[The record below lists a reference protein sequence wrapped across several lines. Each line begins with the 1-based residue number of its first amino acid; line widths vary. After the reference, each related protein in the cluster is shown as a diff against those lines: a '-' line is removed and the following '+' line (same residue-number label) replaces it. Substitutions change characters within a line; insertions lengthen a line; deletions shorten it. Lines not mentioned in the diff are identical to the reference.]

1 MVVSIR
7 VREEKGYAACR
18 SHNPADH
25 NQLCDTNEPGKK
37 RLEASFGFDTHHM
50 NLRNDEA
57 EKHPRIDVRRTRKET
72 CVP

>member
-1 MVVSIR
+1 MPPAARTTPRITIR
-7 VREEKGYAACR
+7 
-18 SHNPADH
+18 
-25 NQLCDTNEPGKK
+25 LCDTNEPGKK

-50 NLRNDEA
+50 NSRNDEA